1 VIGELAQAGM
11 RDGVRRTA
19 TTAGPVIVLFGL
31 VVGLLGIMATQTE
44 ATRVERIQQSSA
56 QLVIR
61 SQGDVTTLV
70 RATPGVAIASPETE
84 VSLPVRVL
92 TSRGTWARV
101 EAPVVTAVDPATYR
115 HLTHQ
120 PLAAG
125 RMTDFA
131 VGRAVLGPSASD
143 DGLGR
148 PSAVLVGGV
157 RLPVV
162 ARVATTI
169 AGGADVLVDRR
180 DVPPS
185 ALAKAETTTFV
196 GLAPGASTA
205 DVRRRLAGLGG
216 GSTVSSV
223 PTWAHDLA
231 SEQAKENNGV
241 MAALAGLGGLYAFL
255 SLVNAVAVG
264 TTQRKREFA
273 VARVT
278 GASRRQVI
286 SAAALESLG
295 VGAIGIGLGAA
306 VVAVCLSGVRRGV
319 EGTLGVPIMQVPWT
333 LGIGLAVAALAA
345 GAGTAAAAAW
355 SATRTPPVRLVAAQ
369 E

>member
-1 VIGELAQAGM
+1 
-11 RDGVRRTA
+11 
-19 TTAGPVIVLFGL
+19 
-31 VVGLLGIMATQTE
+31 
-44 ATRVERIQQSSA
+44 
-56 QLVIR
+56 
-61 SQGDVTTLV
+61 
-70 RATPGVAIASPETE
+70 
-84 VSLPVRVL
+84 
-92 TSRGTWARV
+92 
-101 EAPVVTAVDPATYR
+101 
-115 HLTHQ
+115 
-120 PLAAG
+120 
-125 RMTDFA
+125 
-131 VGRAVLGPSASD
+131 
-143 DGLGR
+143 
-148 PSAVLVGGV
+148 
-157 RLPVV
+157 
-162 ARVATTI
+162 
-169 AGGADVLVDRR
+169 
-180 DVPPS
+180 
-185 ALAKAETTTFV
+185 
-196 GLAPGASTA
+196 
-205 DVRRRLAGLGG
+205 
-216 GSTVSSV
+216 VSSV